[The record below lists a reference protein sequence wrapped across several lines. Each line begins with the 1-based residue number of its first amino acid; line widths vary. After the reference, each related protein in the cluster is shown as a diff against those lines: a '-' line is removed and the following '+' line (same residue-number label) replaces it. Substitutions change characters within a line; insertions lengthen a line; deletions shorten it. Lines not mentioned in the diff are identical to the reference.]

1 MRGATIN
8 KRLLAL
14 RDRAPEIAI
23 SDADRLVI
31 FSDIHMGDGGRQDD
45 FLRNGPMFRT
55 VLERYY
61 EQKEF
66 RLILNGDIEE
76 LQRFYPGP
84 IYDKWVDIYEILGRF
99 KDRGA
104 LYKLAGNHDLELLVK
119 KRNPLEIPIHESL
132 RLVYNDSDILLLHG
146 HQAYRYVKAF
156 ILLSGLLLRFVA
168 NPLGIKNYSVA
179 FNSRKKYRVER
190 RVYRFAKSRKVLAV
204 IGHTHRPL
212 FESLSRQDRL
222 KFHIEQL
229 CRLYPQAERRKKE
242 SGETNPGEQ
251 GGTAG
256 SDFQETQ
263 SGNGGAGESLS
274 VRAGCALSVQL
285 RVLHRQERNH
295 GSGNRGGAH
304 GPGSLVRPA
313 AQQPAFPGGLRSG
326 SRRCRARLDR
336 PAPARAGRR
345 ARLPATTWGQRLF
358 PGGSEQR
365 YPGLY
370 LQGFSCH

>member
-84 IYDKWVDIYEILGRF
+84 IYDEWVDIYEILGRF

-229 CRLYPQAERRKKE
+229 CRLYPQAAEEEKE
-242 SGETNPGEQ
+242 SLEKRILESKAELQALISKKRNRGME
-251 GGTAG
+251 ARG
-256 SDFQETQ
+256 SLYQ
-263 SGNGGAGESLS
+263 SGPVVPCLFNSGCCIGKSGITALEIEAGRMALVHWFDRR
-274 VRAGCALSVQL
+274 VRDKYLTSGEHTCRQL
-285 RVLHRQERNH
+285 EDSEYFRVLLKDENLGYLFTRI
-295 GSGNRGGAH
+295 
-304 GPGSLVRPA
+304 
-313 AQQPAFPGGLRSG
+313 
-326 SRRCRARLDR
+326 RL
-336 PAPARAGRR
+336 
-345 ARLPATTWGQRLF
+345 L
-358 PGGSEQR
+358 S
-365 YPGLY
+365 
-370 LQGFSCH
+370 